1 MTGSRLSL
9 AVVALAAAVVAA
21 PANAQLECAP
31 CTIGVVLD
39 GPWER
44 NDELLATL
52 ELEIGD
58 LTSPRFDVTL
68 PATKR
73 RVADATPGGV
83 RGAVDALLAD
93 PDVDVVLTVG
103 PVATVRAAQH
113 GSLPKPVIGAFIF
126 DPVLQGMPVAASG
139 TGERV
144 SGRPNLSYVT
154 FSNDLTEEMR
164 QLRRVAPFAR
174 LAMLVAAP
182 LLDAVDGFEER
193 LQLVLAQT
201 ASEGVAGELVR
212 VGDSATETLA
222 AIPPAVEAVYVAPLT
237 HLPPEE
243 FDRLVR
249 GLVERRL
256 PTVSYLG
263 QSEVDAGLLMSLYRD
278 DDFPR
283 LARRIA
289 VHVQRLLRGENA
301 EALPI
306 DFRRDRRLTL
316 NLATARAVGVDPDWR
331 LLTEAE
337 LVQDDPPPA
346 VRRLSLAAAAR
357 EAVAANLDLAAED
370 RSLAVGRE
378 VVRTARAARRPQLS
392 LLGLSQH
399 VDLGRAESSLGL
411 LPAWTGG
418 GSVGVSQVLYSDA
431 ISASVE
437 IAEHRQDGREQS
449 RDERRLDVVH
459 AAAVAYLDVLRA
471 TAFERVQRENLA
483 VTRSN
488 LDLAQSRRRI
498 GVARASEVIRWEHE
512 IAVNRRAVIEASARR
527 HIAAIALNR
536 LLHRPLEEPFDT
548 LEAGLDDPGLLR
560 AATFETY
567 AGNAF
572 AFGRFRD
579 FLAREALEAA
589 PEMRRL
595 EAAIAAGERAVL
607 AASHALRRPQV
618 VARADVTALSAF
630 ELGNLPL
637 DPTRTEGLAGHLNWS
652 AGVSASLPLFEGG
665 ARRAART
672 RARREVD
679 ELRLRRRAIAERIEQ
694 RVRSAAHLA
703 GASFIGIEL
712 TEAAAVAAR
721 QNLDLVT
728 GAYEQGVVPILDLLD
743 AQHAALIAEEEAA
756 NAVYDHLI
764 DQVAVQRALGRFR
777 FFMNQE
783 ASAAFD
789 ARLRAHFD
797 VGRR

>member
-1 MTGSRLSL
+1 MTGSRLSA
-9 AVVALAAAVVAA
+9 AVVALAAAAAA
-21 PANAQLECAP
+21 PADAQMECAP
-31 CTIGVVLD
+31 YAVGVVLD
-39 GPWER
+39 SPWER

-52 ELEIGD
+52 EREIRE
-58 LTSPRFDVTL
+58 LTSPLFNVTL
-68 PATKR
+68 PAAKR
-73 RVADATPGGV
+73 RVADATPEGV

-93 PDVDVVLTVG
+93 PGVDVVLTVG
-103 PVATVRAAQH
+103 PVATVRAARH
-113 GSLPKPVIGAFIF
+113 GSLPKPVIGAFVF
-126 DPVLQGMPVAASG
+126 DPVLQGMPVAVSG

-154 FSNDLTEEMR
+154 FDNDLAEEMR

-182 LLDAVDGFEER
+182 LLDAVDDFHER
-193 LQLVLAQT
+193 LQLVLAQS
-201 ASEGVAGELVR
+201 APEGVAGEIVR
-212 VGDSATETLA
+212 VGDSATATLA

-237 HLPPEE
+237 HLPPAE

-263 QSEVDAGLLMSLYRD
+263 RSEVDAGLLMSLYRD

-289 VHVQRLLRGENA
+289 VHVQRLLRGEDA
-301 EALPI
+301 GTLPI

-316 NLATARAVGVDPDWR
+316 NMATARAVGVDPDWR

-346 VRRLSLAAAAR
+346 VRRLSLAVAAR
-357 EAVAANLDLAAED
+357 EALAANLDLAAED
-370 RSLAVGRE
+370 RAVAAGRE
-378 VVRTARAARRPQLS
+378 IVRTARAAHRPQLS
-392 LLGLSQH
+392 LWGVSQH
-399 VDLGRAESSLGL
+399 VDRGRAESSLGL
-411 LPAWTGG
+411 LPAWSGG

-431 ISASVE
+431 VSANVE
-437 IAEHRQDGREQS
+437 IAERRQEGREQS
-449 RDERRLDVVH
+449 RTERRLDVAH

-471 TAFERVQRENLA
+471 AAFERVQRENLA

-512 IAVNRRAVIEASARR
+512 IAVNRRAVIEAGARR
-527 HIAAIALNR
+527 RIAAIALNR

-572 AFGRFRD
+572 AFARFRD
-579 FLAREALEAA
+579 FLAQEALEAA
-589 PEMRRL
+589 PELRRL
-595 EAAIAAGERAVL
+595 DAAVAAGERAVL
-607 AASHALRRPQV
+607 AARRALRRPQV
-618 VARADVTALSAF
+618 VARADVAALSAF

-637 DPTRTEGLAGHLNWS
+637 QPPRTDRFVGSLSWS

-672 RARREVD
+672 RASREVD
-679 ELRLRRRAIAERIEQ
+679 ELRLRRRAGAERIEQ

-703 GASFIGIEL
+703 GASFAGIEL
-712 TEAAAVAAR
+712 AEAATVAAR
-721 QNLDLVT
+721 RNLDLVT

-743 AQHAALIAEEEAA
+743 AQHAALMAEEEAA

-764 DQVAVQRALGRFR
+764 DQMAVQRALGRFR
-777 FFMNQE
+777 FFMSREE
-783 ASAAFD
+783 AVAFD
-789 ARLRAHFD
+789 ARLRVHFD
-797 VGRR
+797 GGQR